1 MKSKASKFM
10 SLFLS
15 LLLIFGSAVI
25 PGFSVSAVETEVPE
39 GYVGVYTKDDLYD
52 VRNNMSGKY
61 ILMNDIT
68 FEDSDYEKGGGFYN
82 SGKGWDPIG
91 TSSTNFRGTFDG
103 NGYKINNLRIN
114 NPTADYQG
122 LFGYV
127 SNATISNVTLVNADI
142 TGNNNVGGICGY
154 MYSKSTVS
162 HCMVTGKVIGKNY
175 VGGICGKQ
183 YLNYSSYVNQSQIEY
198 SCNSASIVGNCYVGG
213 ICGYEYSE
221 YNRYSANQSGISHI
235 TACINTGNVS
245 ATSSDAGGIV
255 GYIITSP
262 NSLDSVISD
271 ISYCYNVGIV
281 TAVSCCGGIVG
292 TSSYSKIINTYSVG
306 SVTSTSACGGIVGN
320 CYNTTKTTFS
330 YYLDEGVSSPTNT
343 VGTAKSED
351 QLRRQ
356 GNFEQWDF
364 NTVWTMDGKD
374 YYQYPELQE
383 CNLHFQLGGEADILG
398 DSTYGSTLSVDT
410 SKITPS
416 IAQYTCQWLADGE
429 VVGTESTYM
438 VKAEDIGKE
447 IQVVLTGGEDFLGTL
462 TSEPSTITKAV
473 QPAVAEPAVF
483 SAKSDTSVSV
493 AVSDGYEYSIDG
505 ENWQQN
511 GDFLNLRPN
520 TDYTVSSRIAET
532 DLYFASEPNTS
543 LIVKT
548 DKSSFIGTVS
558 IAGEPKF
565 GNTLSVDDSLI
576 VPDSAEYTCEWKRGS
591 LVVGTE
597 SSYVPTSEDIG
608 KEISLTI
615 NGTGAFTGTATSS
628 SVMILPFDIAD
639 VTASSVASQTY
650 THSAITPA
658 VTLTNVDTALIK
670 DIDYTADY
678 INNISAGTATIQI
691 TGIGNYTGTKT
702 VTFEITQKN
711 IATLTVQPIAVQYYN
726 GSAVTPELSI
736 YHGENQLVSGT
747 DFTVTFENNVNA
759 GTATARISGKG
770 NYSGNTF
777 ATFTISKTSISGATV
792 KTAKS
797 EYKYTGN
804 ALTPSVTVTLGE
816 IVLEE
821 DKDYT
826 VSYEDNKLEGIAV
839 VTVKG
844 IGGYS
849 GTAQT
854 TFVISGH
861 IFGEWIT
868 TKAATCTEGGNEYC
882 ICSGCGE
889 EKTRETPALGHNF
902 EKVVID
908 SAHKVSS
915 ATCTE
920 KAVYKYGCTRC
931 SAIGDVTFE
940 YGEPNGHSF
949 TNYETKVAPT
959 CTENGSETAKCNNC
973 DAADTRTVKALG
985 HVAVIDEAVE
995 PTCESTGLTQ
1005 GSHCSRCD
1013 AVLVAQQTVPAT
1025 GHVVIVDPAKGATCT
1040 ETGLTEGS
1048 HCSVCEKILVKQ
1060 ETIAAKGHVESEWK
1074 TDVDSDC
1081 VNGGTKHKECTVCG
1095 KTLQTAVIP
1104 AKGHNYRETNAS
1116 ATCTAEGYTVHT
1128 CSVCGNSYVDSKAPA
1143 LGHSFTKYVSDN
1155 NATCTKDGTKTAKC
1169 DRCGTKNTV
1178 ADNGS
1183 KRGHNIVVDKAVE
1196 STCSKEGLTEGK
1208 HCSVCGAV
1216 IVAQK
1221 SVAKKPHTLKTTT
1234 TKATMTKDGKIVASC
1249 TVCKAVAKTTTIY
1262 KASSIKLSAT
1272 SYTYNAEAKTPSVT
1286 VKDSKAKTLK
1296 NGTDYTVKYPSGR
1309 KNVGTYSVTVT
1320 LKGNYSGSKA
1330 LSFNIIPK
1338 GTSIDSISALS
1349 AGFTAKWKKQTSQ
1362 TTGYQ
1367 VQYSTSSSFK
1377 SVKTITIK
1385 KNSTISQSVNNLKGS
1400 TKYYVR
1406 VRTYKTVG
1414 NKDYYSSWS
1423 SVKTVTTK
1431 PVTEVKIPSS
1441 ATIYVGGSKTLSA
1454 KTYPTKV
1461 SVKWKS
1467 SNTSVAKVSSSGKV
1481 TAVKKGTA
1489 TITAYFTYGGKT
1501 YKANCAVTVKNPSL
1515 SLSKTSVS
1523 IAQNSSVTIKATTAP
1538 TNVTVKWKSSNT
1550 SIAKVSSSGKITGVK
1565 KGTATITAYFTY
1577 AGKTY
1582 SRTCKVTVVEVSY
1595 GTVSG
1600 NITYFY
1606 NNYKGNVSDTNA
1618 RIILVPMDGTA
1629 SNVNLTNVIYSSES
1643 NLEKYHIYI
1652 GKVDGTGHYTINH
1665 VVSGKYKVL
1674 IISKNTTCEEPF
1686 DVFDDANSCI
1696 PDSYYDSIASEFYQ
1710 YGYLNKS
1717 TAMDIAR
1724 EVLFNKYHFDEISVY
1739 KNETTVLSYDFGIT
1753 YI

>member
-25 PGFSVSAVETEVPE
+25 PGFSVSAVETEIPE

-91 TSSTNFRGTFDG
+91 TSSTYFRGTFDG
-103 NGYKINNLRIN
+103 NGYKIHNLRIN

-127 SNATISNVTLVNADI
+127 SGATISNVTLVNADI
-142 TGNNNVGGICGY
+142 TGHEDVGGICGY
-154 MYSKSTVS
+154 LSGSSTASCCIVS
-162 HCMVTGKVIGKNY
+162 GSVKGYEC
-175 VGGICGKQ
+175 VGGICGHQ
-183 YLNYSSYVNQSQIEY
+183 YSSSKSYPAV
-198 SCNSASIVGNCYVGG
+198 
-213 ICGYEYSE
+213 
-221 YNRYSANQSGISHI
+221 I
-235 TACINTGNVS
+235 TKCINTGNIS
-245 ATSSDAGGIV
+245 ASSSNAGGIV
-255 GYIITSP
+255 GHENDNT
-262 NSLDSVISD
+262 VVQ
-271 ISYCYNVGIV
+271 YCYNTGNIN
-281 TAVSCCGGIVG
+281 AGSSCGGIAG
-292 TSSYSKIINTYSVG
+292 YSHNTIYHTYSVG
-306 SVTSTSACGGIVGN
+306 SVTAKSYYGGIVGSGSYTSTRFN
-320 CYNTTKTTFS
+320 

-343 VGTAKSED
+343 FGTAKSED

-374 YYQYPELQE
+374 YYQYPELRE
-383 CNLHFQLGGEADILG
+383 CDLHFLLGGEAVISG

-410 SKITPS
+410 SKVTPS

-429 VVGTESTYM
+429 VVGTESTYT

-447 IQVVLTGGEDFLGTL
+447 IHVVLAGGEDFIGTL
-462 TSEPSTITKAV
+462 TSEPVTITKAV

-505 ENWQQN
+505 ENWQQS

-520 TDYTVSSRIAET
+520 TEYTVSSRIAET
-532 DLYFASEPNTS
+532 ELYFASEPNTS
-543 LIVKT
+543 LVVRT
-548 DKSSFIGTVS
+548 DKSSFIGSVS

-597 SSYVPTSEDIG
+597 STYVPTGEDIG
-608 KEISLTI
+608 KEITLTI
-615 NGTGAFTGTATSS
+615 NGTGAFVGTATSS

-658 VTLTNVDTALIK
+658 VTLTNGVTALIK
-670 DIDYTADY
+670 DVDYTVQY
-678 INNISAGTATIQI
+678 LNNTSVGTATMQI

-736 YHGENQLVSGT
+736 YHGENHLVPGT
-747 DFTVTFENNVNA
+747 DFTVTFENNVNI

-770 NYSGNTF
+770 NYSGNTS

-826 VSYEDNKLEGIAV
+826 VSYEDNKLEGTAV
-839 VTVKG
+839 VSVKG

-861 IFGEWIT
+861 LYGEWIT
-868 TKAATCTEGGNEYC
+868 TKAATCTENGSAYC
-882 ICSGCGE
+882 VCSGCDN
-889 EKTRETPALGHNF
+889 EKTREIPALGHHF
-902 EKVVID
+902 EKEVID
-908 SAHKVSS
+908 AAHRVSS

-931 SAIGDVTFE
+931 SVIGDVTFE

-949 TNYETKVAPT
+949 GEFETKDAPT
-959 CTENGSETAKCNNC
+959 CTEDGTEIAECRNC
-973 DAADTRTVKALG
+973 DAVDTRKIDALG
-985 HVAVIDEAVE
+985 HLPVTDEAVE

-1025 GHVVIVDPAKGATCT
+1025 GHVVIVDLAKEATCT

-1104 AKGHNYRETNAS
+1104 AKGHNYRETNVS

-1128 CSVCGNSYVDSKAPA
+1128 CSVCGNSYTDNVLPA
-1143 LGHSFTKYVSDN
+1143 LGHSFTNYVSDN

-1169 DRCGTKNTV
+1169 DRCDETKTV
-1178 ADNGS
+1178 TESGS
-1183 KRGHNIVVDKAVE
+1183 KLPHTIVIDKAVA
-1196 STCSKEGLTEGK
+1196 STCSKTGLTEGK
-1208 HCSVCGAV
+1208 HCSICSTV
-1216 IVAQK
+1216 IVPQK
-1221 SVAKKPHTLKTTT
+1221 TVAKKAHSLKNTITP
-1234 TKATMTKDGKIVASC
+1234 ATITKDGKIVTAC
-1249 TVCKAVAKTTTIY
+1249 TVCKAVAKTVVIP
-1262 KASSIKLSAT
+1262 KASTMTVSST
-1272 SYTYNAEAKTPSVT
+1272 YYTYDGKVKTPGVT
-1286 VKDSKAKTLK
+1286 VKDSKGKVLK
-1296 NGTDYTVKYPSGR
+1296 VNTDYTVKYASGR
-1309 KNVGTYSVTVT
+1309 KNIGTYSVVVT
-1320 LKGNYSGSKA
+1320 LKGNYSGAKS
-1330 LSFNIIPK
+1330 LSFSIIPK
-1338 GTSIDSISALS
+1338 GTTLDSLTATS

-1377 SVKTITIK
+1377 SAKTVTIK
-1385 KNSTISQSVNNLKGS
+1385 KNTVTSQSVSSLNGS

-1406 VRTYKTVG
+1406 IRTYTAVG
-1414 NKDYYSSWS
+1414 KGYVFSTWS
-1423 SVKTVTTK
+1423 SAKAVTTK
-1431 PVTEVKIPSS
+1431 PAIGIKIASS
-1441 ATIYVGGSKTLSA
+1441 LSLFVGGSKTLSA
-1454 KTYPTKV
+1454 STYPTKV